1 MNIILAFDHSSTTI
15 FVPDGYVSDVEH
27 LRACFFDWLYDN
39 PQYMTC
45 DEKGHAVCA
54 YDAMA
59 FLAYINQVIL
69 RASNEKAYVIP
80 RYKRAVN
87 SIVWNSDIENPSYSL
102 VQLPSASAP
111 YIAGQGRVYT
121 RG

>member
-1 MNIILAFDHSSTTI
+1 MLFVPVIDLMNIILTFDHSSTTI
-15 FVPDGYVSDVEH
+15 FVPDGYVSVEH

-45 DEKGHAVCA
+45 DEKGHTVCA

-69 RASNEKAYVIP
+69 SSSNEKAYVIP
-80 RYKRAVN
+80 ATQTVHGKFYRLKF
-87 SIVWNSDIENPSYSL
+87 
-102 VQLPSASAP
+102 
-111 YIAGQGRVYT
+111 
-121 RG
+121 